1 MTENASL
8 LDRIEELVDSGK
20 LELPVF
26 NKAAPKLQEWST
38 SDHVTTEDVE
48 QLILSDQVLVV
59 EVLRAANSPF
69 FGGLSQ
75 IHTIRTAIVRLGLRQ
90 VAHLALMA
98 SHRATYQAKDEN
110 LQSMLRL
117 LWTHASAT
125 ALAAGWLANRL
136 GFGEEIESEAFVGG
150 LLHDVGKLVVLRG
163 IDEIKSKKGNLRD
176 LSAPLIAEILET
188 AHSKIGYR
196 FLRQGDIPEIYCE
209 VARDHHEQDFDP
221 TKIPLVCIRLAN
233 SAAAKMALS
242 VQPNPSLILSAL
254 PEAKSLSAS
263 DILLAEL
270 EITMEDSLAPIL
282 S

>member
-1 MTENASL
+1 VTENASL

-26 NKAAPKLQEWST
+26 NKAAAKLQEWST

-98 SHRATYQAKDEN
+98 SHRTTYQAKDEN
-110 LQSMLRL
+110 LHSKLRL

-125 ALAAGWLANRL
+125 ALAAGWLAERL
-136 GFGEEIESEAFVGG
+136 GFGEDIESEAFVGG
-150 LLHDVGKLVVLRG
+150 LLHDVGKLVVLRA
-163 IDEIKSKKGNLRD
+163 IDEIKGKKDNLRD
-176 LSAPLIAEILET
+176 LSAPLIDEILET
-188 AHSKIGYR
+188 AHSKVGYR
-196 FLRQGDIPEIYCE
+196 FLRQWDIPEVYCE
-209 VARDHHEQDFDP
+209 VARDHHELEFDP

-233 SAAAKMALS
+233 SAASKMGLS
-242 VQPNPSLILSAL
+242 IHANPSLILSAL
-254 PEAKSLSAS
+254 PEAKCLNAS

-270 EITMEDSLAPIL
+270 EITMEDSLAPIV